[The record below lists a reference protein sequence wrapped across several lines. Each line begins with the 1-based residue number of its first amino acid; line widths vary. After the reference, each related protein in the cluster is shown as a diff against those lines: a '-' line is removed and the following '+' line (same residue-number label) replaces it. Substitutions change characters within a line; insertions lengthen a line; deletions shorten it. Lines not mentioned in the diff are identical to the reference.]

1 MTALTGEQL
10 DKLSLRKNQ
19 EFDGEAHLTCDE
31 LDALIQA
38 ARERNEL
45 VEFLHTYGEDAA
57 EILDHV
63 CAEKNPERVAFLA
76 LLERLAKP

>member
-10 DKLSLRKNQ
+10 DGLSLRKNQ

-45 VEFLHTYGEDAA
+45 VEFLRTHGDELTGQLAHTIEADDP
-57 EILDHV
+57 LM
-63 CAEKNPERVAFLA
+63 VAVNA
-76 LLERLAKP
+76 LLERFAKP